1 MTEQFLKYLNSL
13 KELITLFESMN
24 LSTEIMAEMP
34 LTEEQ
39 VELTNVYLEGLLSNW
54 EDTFLIMLQK
64 GVKWIEHNKEK
75 DE

>member
-1 MTEQFLKYLNSL
+1 MTDQFLKYLNSL

-24 LSTEIMAEMP
+24 LSTEIMGEMP

-39 VELTNVYLEGLLSNW
+39 VELTNVYLDGLLSNW

-64 GVKWIEHNKEK
+64 GVKWIENNKEE

>member
-24 LSTEIMAEMP
+24 LSTEIMGEMP

-39 VELTNVYLEGLLSNW
+39 VELTNVYLEGLLNNW

-75 DE
+75 DK

>member
-24 LSTEIMAEMP
+24 LSTEIMGEMP

-39 VELTNVYLEGLLSNW
+39 VELTNVYLDGLLSNW

-64 GVKWIEHNKEK
+64 GVKWIENNKEE

>member
-24 LSTEIMAEMP
+24 LSTEIMGEMP

-39 VELTNVYLEGLLSNW
+39 VELTNVYLDSLLSNW

>member
-24 LSTEIMAEMP
+24 LSTEIMGEMP

-39 VELTNVYLEGLLSNW
+39 VELTNVYLDELLKNW

-64 GVKWIEHNKEK
+64 GVKWIENNKEE

>member
-39 VELTNVYLEGLLSNW
+39 VELTNA
-54 EDTFLIMLQK
+54 
-64 GVKWIEHNKEK
+64 
-75 DE
+75 

>member
-24 LSTEIMAEMP
+24 LSTEIMGEMP

-39 VELTNVYLEGLLSNW
+39 VELTNVYLDSLLSNW
-54 EDTFLIMLQK
+54 EDAFLIMLQK

>member
-24 LSTEIMAEMP
+24 LSTEIMGEMP

-39 VELTNVYLEGLLSNW
+39 VELTNVYLERLLNNW

>member
-39 VELTNVYLEGLLSNW
+39 VELTNAYLDGLLSNW